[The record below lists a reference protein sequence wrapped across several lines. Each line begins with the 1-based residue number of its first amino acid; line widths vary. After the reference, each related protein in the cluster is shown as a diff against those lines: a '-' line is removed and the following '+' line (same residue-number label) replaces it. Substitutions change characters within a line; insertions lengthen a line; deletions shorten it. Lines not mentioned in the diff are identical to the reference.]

1 MSVPSYKRSQSDLL
15 IFREVQSLSIDI
27 IRMLK
32 SESVIPKR
40 YSKLIV
46 PSIIDNLRNLM
57 YGIHI
62 ANSINLNNIEERRLE
77 QNKAKQMIQRLFV
90 DLELVLRFDERGLNK
105 IGAIIDRLMTVRK
118 TMDNWIKSDESRW
131 KNLKNINKSVKSSS
145 VDR

>member
-15 IFREVQSLSIDI
+15 IFREVQSLSADL

-40 YSKLIV
+40 YSELIV
-46 PSIIDNLRNLM
+46 PPIVDNLRNLM
-57 YGIHI
+57 YSIHI

-77 QNKAKQMIQRLFV
+77 QNKAKHMIQKLFV

-118 TMDNWIKSDESRW
+118 TMDNWMKSDESRW
-131 KNLKNINKSVKSSS
+131 KNLKNINKNDKSSL
-145 VDR
+145 VD